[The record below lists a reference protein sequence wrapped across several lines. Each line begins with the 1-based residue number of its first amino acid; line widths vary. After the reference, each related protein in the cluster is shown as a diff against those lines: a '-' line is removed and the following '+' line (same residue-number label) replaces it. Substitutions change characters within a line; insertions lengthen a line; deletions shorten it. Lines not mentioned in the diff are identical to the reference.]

1 VIDRANHGRDRRCF
15 ACSICIRRCSSQTK
29 PARNRRLR
37 KPRDLQNAAAGT
49 ARGSE
54 NGMAMEEVITL
65 FLGVLSLQYGTDV
78 AETVPVSGLYR
89 RIEVNS

>member
-1 VIDRANHGRDRRCF
+1 MPLLV
-15 ACSICIRRCSSQTK
+15 
-29 PARNRRLR
+29 RL
-37 KPRDLQNAAAGT
+37 A
-49 ARGSE
+49 GSE

>member
-1 VIDRANHGRDRRCF
+1 MAGIAVVLRVVF
-15 ACSICIRRCSSQTK
+15 ASGAVRHKRS
-29 PARNRRLR
+29 RLATGACASR
-37 KPRDLQNAAAGT
+37 VTFRMPLLVRLA
-49 ARGSE
+49 GSE